1 MGTAF
6 YRPSVQKGPR
16 DSARGKALRAV
27 VSLLAALGLVA
38 GLGGGAAALLRSHPR
53 FAVVRVVLD
62 GIPEA
67 HRQDVEKLTD
77 AWIGQPLLFADLD
90 GPMKELGKKSWVVR
104 ASARR
109 VVPDTV
115 EVNVVANPAV
125 ALARC
130 EQGLCTVDAEG
141 NLLGPWS
148 GRAVSRKDDYV
159 LLDVEAG
166 AATGADARAA
176 AEARAAALARGAALV
191 ERLRLEDPA
200 LVSRASEIEVLTE
213 GFALVDRTAR
223 VRLLLPLDAAA
234 PGRTAPVWRV
244 FLALLPELQRQGLEP
259 EEADLRFADQIV
271 LKKPADDV
279 PGQT

>member
-6 YRPSVQKGPR
+6 YRPPVQKGPR
-16 DSARGKALRAV
+16 DTTRSRAV
-27 VSLLAALGLVA
+27 RAALSLGTALAVLA
-38 GLGGGAAALLRSHPR
+38 GLAGGAAALLRVHPR

-77 AWIGQPLLFADLD
+77 AWIGKPLLFADLD
-90 GPMKELGKKSWVVR
+90 APMRELGKRTWVVR

-109 VVPDTV
+109 VVPDTI
-115 EVNVVANPAV
+115 EVNVVSNPPV

-141 NLLGPWS
+141 NLLGPWA
-148 GRAVSRKDDYV
+148 GRAVSRKDDFV
-159 LLDVEAG
+159 LIDILEDAAG
-166 AATGADARAA
+166 T
-176 AEARAAALARGAALV
+176 AELRTAALARGAALG
-191 ERLRLEDPA
+191 ERLRVEDPA
-200 LVSRASEIEVLTE
+200 LLSRASEVVVLAG

-223 VRLLLPLDAAA
+223 VRLLLPMDAAA

-279 PGQT
+279 RGQT